1 MKNMIPPAL
10 FYTLVVSL
18 GGFIFGFDASVIS
31 GAIGFISDQYQ
42 LTSWQQGFVVSSP
55 TLGGLFATLFA
66 GIVSDAIGRRKT
78 LILIAALFVISAAA
92 SALAQGYWMLVIA
105 RFIGGMAFCSLMVAP
120 MYIAEISL
128 PEHRGK
134 LVSIN
139 QLNIVLGFSVSY
151 FSNYCLLQWAQSDA
165 VWVDTLALNEHLWRW
180 MLGLELIPAV
190 CWLVLLFVIPRSPRW
205 LLMQRLED
213 EAEFVATKL
222 FSAQQMEQ
230 QLRSMRASLQQQVP
244 PLKVRIKKVFGR
256 KLRFALMIGL
266 LVAVAQQ
273 ITGINVIFFY
283 APTIFEQSGVGTNTA
298 FAQAVW
304 IGVVN
309 VIFTIVAMLSID
321 RYGRKPLLLFG
332 LSGIAVSMAMCT
344 WGFNQATYQLE
355 QKALTQLSTVVPAEV
370 ITNLEPMA
378 SISFDNDV
386 AFKEALAKHLSEQQ
400 LQSHQ
405 SVIMA
410 QSITMNATLVLVGIT
425 LFVAA
430 FAVSLGPVMWVMFSE
445 IFPNEVRAV
454 AISVVTVINNGVSFL
469 VQLVFPWELAKYGA
483 AMTFAIYGVF
493 ALLSLLLV
501 WRYLPETKGKS
512 LEQLELDL
520 SCNRNQA

>member
-1 MKNMIPPAL
+1 MNKLIPPAL

-31 GAIGFISDQYQ
+31 GAIGFISEQYQ

-55 TLGGLFATLFA
+55 TLGGLLATLFA
-66 GIVSDAIGRRKT
+66 GVVSDAIGRRKT
-78 LILIAALFVISAAA
+78 LIGIAALFVISAAA

-165 VWVDTLALNEHLWRW
+165 SWVQNIGLTEHLWRW
-180 MLGLELIPAV
+180 MLGLELLPAI

-205 LLMQRLED
+205 LLMQRLD
-213 EAEFVATKL
+213 AEAESVASKL
-222 FSAQQMEQ
+222 FSAEQIEQ
-230 QLRSMRASLQQQVP
+230 QLRTMRASLQSKVP
-244 PLKVRIKKVFGR
+244 PLAQRVKTVFSTKV
-256 KLRFALMIGL
+256 RFALMIGL
-266 LVAVAQQ
+266 LIAIAQQ

-309 VIFTIVAMLSID
+309 VIFTVVAMMTID

-332 LSGIAVSMAMCT
+332 LTGIAISMALCS
-344 WGFNQATYQLE
+344 WGFNQATYEIKPQ
-355 QKALTQLSTVVPAEV
+355 AAVQLSEQLPESVMQR
-370 ITNLEPMA
+370 ITPM
-378 SISFDNDV
+378 IGKTYDDDV
-386 AFKEALAKHLSEQQ
+386 AFKGALQQ
-400 LQSHQ
+400 VLGEDAGSHQ
-405 SVIMA
+405 GAIMA
-410 QSITMNATLVLVGIT
+410 KSISMNATLVLVGIT

-454 AISVVTVINNGVSFL
+454 AISVVTVVNNAISFL
-469 VQLVFPWELAKYGA
+469 VQLVFPWELANYGA
-483 AMTFAIYGVF
+483 APTFAIYGIF
-493 ALLSLLLV
+493 AVVSLALI

-520 SCNRNQA
+520 SARGN

>member
-1 MKNMIPPAL
+1 MNKIIPPAL

-31 GAIGFISDQYQ
+31 GAIGFISEQYQ

-66 GIVSDAIGRRKT
+66 GVVSDAIGRRKT
-78 LILIAALFVISAAA
+78 LIVIAVLFVISAAA

-165 VWVDTLALNEHLWRW
+165 AWVNTLALDEHLWRW
-180 MLGLELIPAV
+180 MLGLELIPAL

-205 LLMQRLED
+205 LLMQRMEE
-213 EAEFVATKL
+213 EAESVAIKL
-222 FSAQQMEQ
+222 FSAQQIDK
-230 QLRSMRASLQQQVP
+230 QLGSMRASLQQQVP
-244 PLKVRIKKVFGR
+244 PLSERIKTVFGA

-309 VIFTIVAMLSID
+309 VLFTLVAMLSID

-332 LSGIAVSMAMCT
+332 LSGIAISMALCS
-344 WGFNQATYQLE
+344 WGFNQATYRLD
-355 QKALTQLSTVVPAEV
+355 QKALTQLNTQVPAELV
-370 ITNLEPMA
+370 QSLETMA
-378 SISFDNDV
+378 GATYANDV
-386 AFKEALAKHLSEQQ
+386 VFKEALAQRLGEQQ

-405 SVIMA
+405 GKIMA
-410 QSITMNATLVLVGIT
+410 EAITMNATLVLVGIT

-445 IFPNEVRAV
+445 IFPNAVRAV

-483 AMTFAIYGVF
+483 AVTFALYGVF

-520 SCNRNQA
+520 SYNQERV

>member
-1 MKNMIPPAL
+1 MKTLISPAL

-31 GAIGFISDQYQ
+31 GAIGFISEQYQ

-55 TLGGLFATLFA
+55 TLGGLLATLFA
-66 GIVSDAIGRRKT
+66 GVVSDAIGRRKT
-78 LILIAALFVISAAA
+78 LIGIAVLFVVSAAA

-151 FSNYCLLQWAQSDA
+151 FSNYLLLQWAQSDA
-165 VWVDTLALNEHLWRW
+165 DWVTSLGVNEHLWRW
-180 MLGLELIPAV
+180 MLGLELLPAV
-190 CWLVLLFVIPRSPRW
+190 CWLVLLFFIPRSPRW
-205 LLMQRLED
+205 LLMHKMD
-213 EAEFVATKL
+213 AEAESVASKL
-222 FSAQQMEQ
+222 FSKEQIEQ
-230 QLRSMRASLQQQVP
+230 QLRTMRASLQKQVP
-244 PLKVRIKKVFGR
+244 PLAQRIKTVFSS
-256 KLRFALMIGL
+256 KIRFALMIGL
-266 LVAVAQQ
+266 LIAIAQQ

-309 VIFTIVAMLSID
+309 VIFTVVAMLTID

-332 LSGIAVSMAMCT
+332 LTGIAISMALCS
-344 WGFNQATYQLE
+344 WGFNQATYQVSTKAATELA
-355 QKALTQLSTVVPAEV
+355 QKVPAPV
-370 ITNLEPMA
+370 MADLAPMVGTA
-378 SISFDNDV
+378 YDNDV
-386 AFKEALAKHLSEQQ
+386 AFKNALSEHLGEDAAQT
-400 LQSHQ
+400 HQ
-405 SVIMA
+405 GAIMA
-410 QSITMNATLVLVGIT
+410 KAITMNATLVLVGIT

-454 AISVVTVINNGVSFL
+454 AISVVTVVNNAVSFL

-483 AMTFAIYGVF
+483 APTFAIYGIF
-493 ALLSLLLV
+493 AVLSLVLV

-520 SCNRNQA
+520 GSRSR